1 MAKHKMR
8 ILEEHF
14 NLRDYTYLDTYLGFK
29 DISLHPIIEMFV
41 GRVSGSAIEFAKNW
55 IRETQKEQV
64 YVKQWRNHH
73 LILVNKGY
81 HIMYLYKTHYV
92 NSWRP
97 KGDPVVF
104 SEILKD
110 INKCAVLI
118 DKDLDI

>member
-55 IRETQKEQV
+55 IRETGKRMLGFAEEENNDGNQ
-64 YVKQWRNHH
+64 
-73 LILVNKGY
+73 
-81 HIMYLYKTHYV
+81 
-92 NSWRP
+92 S
-97 KGDPVVF
+97 
-104 SEILKD
+104 
-110 INKCAVLI
+110 
-118 DKDLDI
+118 